1 MSFFLFKS
9 FKEELSVLYILEE
22 TLPSPDS
29 RNIKK
34 SPKHISKKKH
44 RILPVSCGR
53 SRIGTEEGKKGYESR
68 EGLYSFEAA
77 QAKNKGEVQ
86 LRALGSLR
94 QGNQTRTPQSK
105 MVALARQPWLSGFPV
120 ISQSLILCLLSLMIF
135 LDGAPQGSPILILF
149 TFLGAMPRFCYGD

>member
-68 EGLYSFEAA
+68 EGLYSFEAEEISFLNFFPFI
-77 QAKNKGEVQ
+77 QHQ
-86 LRALGSLR
+86 LP
-94 QGNQTRTPQSK
+94 TPQQKRLWKGMVTCGILK
-105 MVALARQPWLSGFPV
+105 MHKLKTKVRS
-120 ISQSLILCLLSLMIF
+120 SLGL
-135 LDGAPQGSPILILF
+135 
-149 TFLGAMPRFCYGD
+149 